1 MGELKAF
8 AEVEELEKVFRP
20 LEGEERTKA
29 EALLLQASNT
39 LRMIA
44 FNNKKDL
51 DAMMEADTS
60 GVFKANVKAVVIA
73 AVQRMMTR
81 PSEMAPDATAWSQS
95 ASPYSESMSF
105 SAESSGSTFF
115 KRRELQLLGLG
126 SISGGKQIGI
136 LRGVR

>member
-1 MGELKAF
+1 MGELESLAT
-8 AEVEELEKVFRP
+8 VEELEEVFRS
-20 LEGEERTKA
+20 LDAGERERAK
-29 EALLLQASNT
+29 ALLLQASNT

-44 FNNKKDL
+44 INNKKDL

-60 GVFKANVKAVVIA
+60 GVFKANVKTVVIA

-105 SAESSGSTFF
+105 SAESSGSIYF
-115 KRRELQLLGLG
+115 KTRELQLLGLG